1 MPFWWHS
8 KVGLEWLAGKSL
20 KPDLSVNILSISKL
34 VNLSIVLLRRH
45 CVLLNKQLRSLLL
58 KLLINN
64 KYVWR
69 KIRLQPVP
77 GIKRRRS
84 MYACLLA
91 MLGCVCVYT

>member
-45 CVLLNKQLRSLLL
+45 CVLKQTIEEFTIKVTNKQ
-58 KLLINN
+58 
-64 KYVWR
+64 
-69 KIRLQPVP
+69 
-77 GIKRRRS
+77 
-84 MYACLLA
+84 
-91 MLGCVCVYT
+91 